1 MTATE
6 VLQRTEE
13 KLRLIGPLQ
22 GRVQEYLGDVLNR
35 IFGLLL
41 RQGAFGDVPESFPKS
56 FDFIYT
62 SQVTMAQKQQEANGF
77 IRGVE
82 VLAPVIQLNPNLL
95 LDNVNGNKLVRD
107 TLESFGVPQDK
118 FNDEKQVD
126 QVQDLRSQNEQLQQE
141 IVMLQEG
148 AKAKQEINAATEGG
162 QQ

>member
-1 MTATE
+1 
-6 VLQRTEE
+6 
-13 KLRLIGPLQ
+13 
-22 GRVQEYLGDVLNR
+22 
-35 IFGLLL
+35 
-41 RQGAFGDVPESFPKS
+41 
-56 FDFIYT
+56 
-62 SQVTMAQKQQEANGF
+62 MAQKQQEANGF

-126 QVQDLRSQNEQLQQE
+126 QVQDLRSQNEKLQQE